1 MDLTQFVVV
10 AGVVVAVL
18 SFIVWP
24 LFGRARAG
32 TPASNASDPD
42 RIEGRIGEYR
52 SALRRG
58 TACEQCAFPNR
69 EGARFCQE
77 CGARLP
83 AAGSAG
89 VR

>member
-32 TPASNASDPD
+32 TPA
-42 RIEGRIGEYR
+42 
-52 SALRRG
+52 RG
-58 TACEQCAFPNR
+58 TCAAPPLLRDVSVSPSTR
-69 EGARFCQE
+69 EAV
-77 CGARLP
+77 
-83 AAGSAG
+83 SASSWNIS
-89 VR
+89 

>member
-1 MDLTQFVVV
+1 VDLTQFVVV
-10 AGVVVAVL
+10 AGIVVAVL
-18 SFIVWP
+18 TFIVWP
-24 LFGRARAG
+24 IFGRAARGRAPG
-32 TPASNASDPD
+32 ANPADPA
-42 RIEGRIGEYR
+42 RIEQRIGEYR

-83 AAGSAG
+83 AAGPASA
-89 VR
+89 